1 MALFDD
7 AWMKG
12 FQEQWNAEP
21 ELSGALEKIGFN
33 SVIGYGF
40 PGDATCTG
48 FIAVENGKVVDAGA
62 YDGRELNWDMRA
74 DQKNWEK
81 WLAKEV
87 GMTGLGPPFTTASS
101 ESLAALSQASSISLG
116 VSSIS
121 TGELRVPAYT
131 PTRLLP
137 PYSVLHIRSIDLSAS
152 FICV

>member
-40 PGDATCTG
+40 PGDDTATG
-48 FIAVENGKVVDAGA
+48 FIAVENGHVVDAGA

-87 GMTGLGPPFTTASS
+87 GMTGLGLAFTTGKLKFKVGDFKAM
-101 ESLAALSQASSISLG
+101 ISDPRMAG
-116 VSSIS
+116 PFIK
-121 TGELRVPAYT
+121 
-131 PTRLLP
+131 
-137 PYSVLHIRSIDLSAS
+137 S
-152 FICV
+152 FGAMGKV